1 MDLERRYNCH
11 TMPARF
17 LKFISNNPLA
27 ATLAG
32 TIIGGWLLSRLLAM
46 KAPDVSGGVGT
57 IGRWLRAPT
66 GATHSDIIT
75 LVAVSVLLGFVG
87 FAAIL
92 LGQYQK
98 LRREQQA
105 ASAAAPAPA
114 TVTPTNTP
122 PPLEKTDL
130 SVLRVIAGDGKDA
143 NVLLTTICQ
152 RLRLTEQRVVL
163 ACERLSQNYFVIAN
177 GSDRSGTR
185 LFALTTAG
193 REECHRHG
201 WI

>member
-1 MDLERRYNCH
+1 M
-11 TMPARF
+11 
-17 LKFISNNPLA
+17 LKVVSNNPLA
-27 ATLAG
+27 STIVG
-32 TIIGGWLLSRLLAM
+32 TIIGGWLLSQLLAV
-46 KAPDVSGGVGT
+46 KAPDVSGVVGT

-66 GATHSDIIT
+66 GARHSDIIT
-75 LVAVSVLLGFVG
+75 LVSVSILLGFVG

-105 ASAAAPAPA
+105 ASAATRAPA
-114 TVTPTNTP
+114 TVTPSNTP
-122 PPLEKTDL
+122 PMLEKTDL

-152 RLRLTEQRVVL
+152 RLRLTEQRAVL
-163 ACERLSQNYFVIAN
+163 ACERLSQNYFVIGN
-177 GSDRSGTR
+177 GSDTSGTR

>member
-1 MDLERRYNCH
+1 MW
-11 TMPARF
+11 TRF
-17 LKFISNNPLA
+17 LNLVSTSPLISAIVGTFIGTVF
-27 ATLAG
+27 ATQYVA
-32 TIIGGWLLSRLLAM
+32 W
-46 KAPDVSGGVGT
+46 KAPDVSSYLGGL
-57 IGRWLRAPT
+57 GRWLRAPA
-66 GATHSDIIT
+66 GATHNDIIT
-75 LVAVSVLLGFVG
+75 LAVV
-87 FAAIL
+87 AIL
-92 LGQYQK
+92 LGFISCAAIFLREYLK
-98 LRREQQA
+98 LPRRERPVTP
-105 ASAAAPAPA
+105 AAAPAPA
-114 TVTPTNTP
+114 SVTPTNTS

-163 ACERLSQNYFVIAN
+163 ACERLSQNYFVISN

-185 LFALTTAG
+185 LFALTAAG